1 MKTRLTW
8 HKAFTQSSGPRTIK
22 DAVILFLKGICMGS
36 ADIIPGVSGG
46 TIAFITGIYDDLL
59 NAIRSFGKNFFCDF
73 FTFNWKQALA
83 ESHIRF
89 LVVLLLGIGI
99 AIITFAQII
108 HFLLDNYPVQ
118 TSGFFFGLILA
129 SVFAV
134 GKNVEKWKPLIWVC
148 FIIGIIVA
156 TWIVN
161 LIPVQT
167 PESLWFIF
175 ICGVIAICA
184 MILPGVSGA
193 FLLLILGKYVYITA
207 TLTNPFTLHNIT
219 IIIVFALGCVL
230 GIMAFSRVL
239 GFFLTRLRQQTL
251 GLLTGLVLGGIQKI
265 WPWQTGDTSGNFF
278 ANMALPQSFSSEV
291 VLTIILMIVG
301 FLLVF
306 GLERLANKKQA

>member
-1 MKTRLTW
+1 MKSQLTW
-8 HKAFTQSSGPRTIK
+8 LQAFMKSPGPKSLK
-22 DAVILFLKGICMGS
+22 DAFILFLKGICMGS

-59 NAIRSFGKNFFCDF
+59 DAIRSFNKNFFKNF

-108 HFLLDNYPVQ
+108 HHLLLEYPVQ
-118 TSGFFFGLILA
+118 TAGFFFGLILA

-134 GKNVEKWKPLIWVC
+134 GKNVPKWTPVVWICFVAGLI
-148 FIIGIIVA
+148 IA

-184 MILPGVSGA
+184 MILPGISGA
-193 FLLLILGKYVYITA
+193 FLLLVLGKYIYITA
-207 TLTNPFTLHNIT
+207 TLKNPFNLHNIV
-219 IIIVFALGCVL
+219 IIIVFALGCII
-230 GIMAFSRVL
+230 GIMLFSRVL
-239 GFFLTRLRQQTL
+239 GYFLKNFRTQTL
-251 GLLTGLVLGGIQKI
+251 GLLTGLVLSAIQKI
-265 WPWQTGDTSGNFF
+265 WPWQTGDTSGSFY
-278 ANMALPQSFSSEV
+278 ANLSLPSTLNSQLIITV
-291 VLTIILMIVG
+291 ILMIVG

-306 GLERLANKKQA
+306 GLERLANRK